1 MEKNNR
7 GLLITLIVLLSI
19 IALLLSGIFTFTL
32 ISGTRSFKSFIPTK
46 SQTVFDE
53 SYSTEDIKNITID
66 NNAGDIIIK
75 NSKDGKIRV
84 TANGNTDDEFSA
96 AADGSTL
103 NISNEI
109 MNIRSFFIFGS
120 LKKGVDIVLYLPE
133 ELDSLNINSS
143 FGNVKIEDKLITSLT
158 IDNDM
163 GNIEA
168 EKLGGSFDLNTNMG
182 NIEIEEINITADS
195 KAVSN
200 MGNIDIEKTNKINI
214 DASVSMGNS
223 DVKDNTPNADI
234 TLTVKTDMGDIEI
247 ND

>member
-46 SQTVFDE
+46 TQTVFDE

-103 NISNEI
+103 NISNEVI
-109 MNIRSFFIFGS
+109 NRRNFFIFGA
-120 LKKGVDIVLYLPE
+120 LKKGADIVLYLPE
-133 ELDSLNINSS
+133 ELDSLNINSN
-143 FGNVKIEDKLITSLT
+143 FGNVKIEDKLTTNLT

-200 MGNIDIEKTNKINI
+200 MGNIDIEKTNKIKI
-214 DASVSMGNS
+214 DASVSMGDN
-223 DVKDNTPNADI
+223 DVKDSTPSADI
-234 TLTVKTDMGDIEI
+234 TLTAKTDMGDIEI